1 MLREAALKTLGDD
14 LRMPLAD
21 GSWLLDQHMSL
32 GWQYLKWSLPGL
44 EKAEITCIRADVV
57 QAFTALADPTTE
69 LEGLGDAEWLLC
81 ASQMQEQRK
90 AFLQQELQKD
100 LIFVPIY
107 AGRHWTLLQI
117 CRFGALQVRYYDSL
131 QQEAAGNRRVAEF
144 FLDHFLQMPLPER
157 CNAAR
162 QPVGT
167 GQCGSYCLQWM
178 ETACRQALGDCNSLQ
193 WPSAVAWAGRLQT
206 LCKALQKEQSTIM
219 DTKMTAAEKKAILEV
234 KQKKAAASKK
244 KGEEDMKSE

>member
-1 MLREAALKTLGDD
+1 MALG
-14 LRMPLAD
+14 PAHVSGLAVPEV
-21 GSWLLDQHMSL
+21 
-32 GWQYLKWSLPGL
+32 WSLPGL

-131 QQEAAGNRRVAEF
+131 QQEAAGKTCCRVLSGPFSA
-144 FLDHFLQMPLPER
+144 DATSRKM
-157 CNAAR
+157 
-162 QPVGT
+162 
-167 GQCGSYCLQWM
+167 QCSK
-178 ETACRQALGDCNSLQ
+178 TACRDRAVWLVLLAVDGDGVQAGPWGL
-193 WPSAVAWAGRLQT
+193 
-206 LCKALQKEQSTIM
+206 
-219 DTKMTAAEKKAILEV
+219 
-234 KQKKAAASKK
+234 
-244 KGEEDMKSE
+244 